1 MQSPDVVQLFSQF
14 AKKIEPNKSF
24 DQVTRDSK
32 ITSFGIDSLAMM
44 EIVGCFEDEFGIK
57 IPDERLATLQTVGD
71 IEKVVLAAVQ
81 SKSTH

>member
-1 MQSPDVVQLFSQF
+1 MQSPDVVSLFSQF
-14 AKKIEPNKSF
+14 AKKIEPNKTF
-24 DQVTRDSK
+24 EHVTRDSK

-44 EIVGCFEDEFGIK
+44 EIVGCFEDEFAIK

-71 IEKVVLAAVQ
+71 IERVVLAAVQ